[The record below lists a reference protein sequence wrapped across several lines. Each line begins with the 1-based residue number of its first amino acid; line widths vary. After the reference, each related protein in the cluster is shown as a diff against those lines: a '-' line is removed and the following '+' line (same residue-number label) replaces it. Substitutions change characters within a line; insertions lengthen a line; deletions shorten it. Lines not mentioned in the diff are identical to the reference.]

1 MTHQQLLADYIMFF
15 FIYRPEPSGNC
26 RYSPVLLAL
35 VGDNSLIEELRVLT
49 SILLSSRQILHFTL
63 LYLPNLINTEIKFA
77 VGSTISHLFTGLLK
91 ELTLIHVHGDQLVE
105 MEVISNCENKKLV

>member
-49 SILLSSRQILHFTL
+49 SILLSSRQILH
-63 LYLPNLINTEIKFA
+63 
-77 VGSTISHLFTGLLK
+77 SHLFTGLLK